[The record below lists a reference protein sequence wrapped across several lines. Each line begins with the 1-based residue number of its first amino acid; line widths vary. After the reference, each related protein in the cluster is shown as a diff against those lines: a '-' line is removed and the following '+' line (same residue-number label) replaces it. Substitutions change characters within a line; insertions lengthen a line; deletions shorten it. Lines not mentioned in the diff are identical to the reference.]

1 MKTVIADEKLA
12 HDQELHELRVKAQL
26 EDNQRR
32 KELVDRV
39 RILQASKDDLVME
52 SNKMN
57 AKIVDHQQKI
67 ASQSLEIET
76 LKRNNESVRNVS
88 RVETFLKNLMLINL
102 FFIFFALSNCM
113 KKKWKSC
120 PIAKS

>member
-1 MKTVIADEKLA
+1 MKTVIADEKLS

-32 KELVDRV
+32 KELEDRV

-52 SNKMN
+52 NNKMN
-57 AKIVDHQQKI
+57 AKTVDQQQKL

-88 RVETFLKNLMLINL
+88 GRFEIL
-102 FFIFFALSNCM
+102 FKGIPS
-113 KKKWKSC
+113 
-120 PIAKS
+120 

>member
-1 MKTVIADEKLA
+1 MNRLKTVIADEKLS

-32 KELVDRV
+32 KELEDRV

-88 RVETFLKNLMLINL
+88 RVETFLKN
-102 FFIFFALSNCM
+102 
-113 KKKWKSC
+113 
-120 PIAKS
+120 

>member
-1 MKTVIADEKLA
+1 MKTVIADEKLS

-32 KELVDRV
+32 KELEDRV

-88 RVETFLKNLMLINL
+88 RIKTF
-102 FFIFFALSNCM
+102 
-113 KKKWKSC
+113 
-120 PIAKS
+120 

>member
-1 MKTVIADEKLA
+1 MKTVIADEKLS

-32 KELVDRV
+32 KELEDRV

-57 AKIVDHQQKI
+57 AKIVDHQQNI

-88 RVETFLKNLMLINL
+88 RVETF
-102 FFIFFALSNCM
+102 
-113 KKKWKSC
+113 
-120 PIAKS
+120 

>member
-1 MKTVIADEKLA
+1 LKTVIADEKLA

-32 KELVDRV
+32 KELEDRV

-88 RVETFLKNLMLINL
+88 RVETFLKILMIINL
-102 FFIFFALSNCM
+102 FFIFLL
-113 KKKWKSC
+113 
-120 PIAKS
+120 

>member
-1 MKTVIADEKLA
+1 MKTVIADEKLS

-32 KELVDRV
+32 KELEDRV

-88 RVETFLKNLMLINL
+88 RVETF
-102 FFIFFALSNCM
+102 
-113 KKKWKSC
+113 
-120 PIAKS
+120 

>member
-32 KELVDRV
+32 KELEDRV

-57 AKIVDHQQKI
+57 AQWV
-67 ASQSLEIET
+67 
-76 LKRNNESVRNVS
+76 
-88 RVETFLKNLMLINL
+88 F
-102 FFIFFALSNCM
+102 
-113 KKKWKSC
+113 
-120 PIAKS
+120 

>member
-32 KELVDRV
+32 KELEDRV

-102 FFIFFALSNCM
+102 FLFANFL
-113 KKKWKSC
+113 
-120 PIAKS
+120 I

>member
-1 MKTVIADEKLA
+1 MNLLKTVIADEKLS

-32 KELVDRV
+32 KELEDRV

-88 RVETFLKNLMLINL
+88 RVETFLKN
-102 FFIFFALSNCM
+102 
-113 KKKWKSC
+113 
-120 PIAKS
+120 

>member
-32 KELVDRV
+32 KELEDRV

-88 RVETFLKNLMLINL
+88 RVETFLKILMIINL
-102 FFIFFALSNCM
+102 FFIFLL
-113 KKKWKSC
+113 
-120 PIAKS
+120 